1 MLRLLP
7 GTNRYADL
15 PLHNTRIPAWLSK
28 RMAFLSGAIIE
39 SIIADYGRSAVLY
52 RLSDPSWFQSFG
64 CVLGLDWHSSGL
76 TPAIMS
82 ALQSSINPNYRELGV
97 YIIGGRG
104 RFSRKST
111 KELHALSER
120 TGLNANLLVR
130 SSKLAAKVD
139 HLDHETGY
147 ELHYYNFIVTS
158 DGEWSLVQQAI
169 NDEHGVVR
177 RFHWH
182 SRDVEANLKVQ
193 GRFIL
198 RRKRSI
204 VINRQIDLNDNDVDS
219 IIYSLR
225 DNPNVVKPYQHRLV
239 MPVHHEMRA
248 QNVNLNRLGA
258 ILSLVYDHDLRDFET
273 LQALNRVNP
282 RTIQALTLVSELIHG
297 GSFRFSDPA
306 RFSFAHGGIDQ
317 SPFAVATKIY
327 DETIS
332 IMRTAIERQKFG
344 NNDNVIRNLSQV
356 AGYMERYFEPD
367 AEGFDKVVEWERSN
381 SHNFGGR
388 SVYGKETPKPSQGQF
403 NIFEDHG

>member
-15 PLHNTRIPAWLSK
+15 PLHDARVPAWLSK

-64 CVLGLDWHSSGL
+64 CVLGLDWHSSGV
-76 TPAIMS
+76 TPAVMS
-82 ALQSSINPNYRELGV
+82 ALQSAINPNYRELGV

-104 RFSRKST
+104 RFSKKT
-111 KELHALSER
+111 TQELHALSER
-120 TGLNANLLVR
+120 TGLSANLLVR
-130 SSKLAAKVD
+130 SSQLAAKVD
-139 HLDHETGY
+139 HLDHEHGF
-147 ELHYYNFIVTS
+147 ELHHYNFIVTT
-158 DGEWSLVQQAI
+158 DGEWALVQQAT
-169 NDEHGVVR
+169 NDERGVVR

-182 SRDVEANLKVQ
+182 SRDAEANLKVQ
-193 GRFIL
+193 GRFIQ
-198 RRKRSI
+198 RKKQSI
-204 VINRQIDLNDNDVDS
+204 VFRREPAIDDCDNDLIV
-219 IIYSLR
+219 YAMR
-225 DNPNVVKPYQHRLV
+225 DNPHVVKPYQHRLV
-239 MPVHHEMRA
+239 MPLHHEIWA

-273 LQALNRVNP
+273 LHSLNRVAP

-332 IMRTAIERQKFG
+332 IMRTALERQRFG
-344 NNDNVIRNLSQV
+344 NQENVIRNLSQV

-388 SVYGKETPKPSQGQF
+388 SVYGKENPKPSQGQF
-403 NIFEDHG
+403 NMFEDHG